1 MIKVL
6 YIAGWG
12 RSGSTILDNILGQVK
27 GVVSVGELRYIWD
40 RGMIQNRLCGCGAP
54 FRDCD
59 TWKTVFDKAF
69 GGFDGIDPHQMLALR
84 DRCDRT
90 RNLMFGRR
98 MNSEAFITYRSTLQ
112 RLYVA
117 ISSVTGAELI
127 VDSSKTPAHGRM
139 LLDIPDLEVSI
150 LHLIR
155 DPRAVAYSWQRKKL
169 MDDGADEYMSR
180 FGAVR
185 TSLMWDAM
193 QLATEKLNLNREQ
206 YARLLYEEFVAQP
219 REVLQDLLTRL
230 QMTGSKLPFVE
241 ERTVVLEAVH
251 GFSGNPSRFKRGT
264 IVLRLDDEWRNK
276 MSGTGRTIVGVLT
289 SPLLARYGYRLTESR
304 GYKRST
310 QTLSGTPDTSRKAA
324 HPGRLI

>member
-1 MIKVL
+1 MKVL

-12 RSGSTILDNILGQVK
+12 RSGSTILDNILGQVE
-27 GVVSVGELRYIWD
+27 GIVSVGELRYIWD

-59 TWKTVFDKAF
+59 IWRSVFDKAF
-69 GGFDGIDPHQMLALR
+69 GGFDGIDPHRMLALR

-90 RNLMFGRR
+90 RNLIFGRR
-98 MNSEAFITYRSTLQ
+98 MYSEAFNSYRSALQ
-112 RLYVA
+112 RLFLA

-139 LLDIPDLEVSI
+139 LQDIPGLEVYV

-169 MDDGADEYMSR
+169 MDDGANEFMSR
-180 FGAVR
+180 FGPIQ

-193 QLATEKLNLNREQ
+193 QLATEKLNRNQ
-206 YARLLYEEFVAQP
+206 DGYARLLYEEFVTQP
-219 REVLQDLLTRL
+219 REILQDLLARL
-230 QMTGSKLPFVE
+230 GMSRSKLPFVE

-264 IVLRLDDEWRNK
+264 IILRLDDEWQNK
-276 MSGTGRTIVGVLT
+276 MSWTRRTIVDVLT
-289 SPLLARYGYRLTESR
+289 SPLLARYGYRLMEHR
-304 GYKRST
+304 GYNRSV
-310 QTLSGTPDTSRKAA
+310 QTLSGTPDASRKAA
-324 HPGRLI
+324 TPSRPI